1 MDIRAAAIIVGLIAA
16 SAPALA
22 IDASKP
28 TAPAAAQPVAAKKPA
43 AKKPHVAARRAKEDT
58 DPLAEVPSFSAEAV
72 GWQLIED
79 PRTGARLGVPEKL
92 VPHAGTSRTGSRWTS
107 TQGQIQVETFRLT
120 EAALPAL
127 FDEEKRASHRQI
139 TSSMLKPDSFI
150 ILGTQ
155 GLKYFLVR
163 AEAHGGEVRGVTV
176 QYDQATEGTMSRVAV
191 AVANAFVGFP
201 DPNAAPPAGL
211 RRRVEYGTAI
221 VLSSAG
227 DLIAPAHL
235 TDDCQAIAVP
245 RFGHAERVAEDKA
258 NDLALLRLYGARN
271 LVAAM
276 LADESGQGGG
286 DVTLVGVPDPLGQ
299 TGDAE
304 PASVAARVTA
314 QGIEPVPKL
323 GFSGA
328 AALDARGRVA
338 GMVDFKPPVVAGMA
352 DLKPSIGAGGATQA
366 ATLVPADAIRA
377 FLLAQHVKPAAA
389 AGQAADQSVVR
400 VICVR
405 K

>member
-1 MDIRAAAIIVGLIAA
+1 MDIRAAAIVVGLIAA
-16 SAPALA
+16 NAPALA
-22 IDASKP
+22 TTASKP
-28 TAPAAAQPVAAKKPA
+28 TATASAQPVAAKK
-43 AKKPHVAARRAKEDT
+43 KPHIAAHRPKEDT

-79 PRTGARLGVPEKL
+79 PRTGARLGLPEKL

-127 FDEEKRASHRQI
+127 FDEEKKASHRQI
-139 TSSMLKPDSFI
+139 TSSALKPDSFV

-163 AEAHGGEVRGVTV
+163 AEAHGSEVRGVTV
-176 QYDQATEGTMSRVAV
+176 QYDQATEGTMSRVAL

-201 DPNAAPPAGL
+201 DPNATPPAGL

-221 VLSSAG
+221 VVSSDG

-245 RFGHAERVAEDKA
+245 RFGHAERVGGDRT
-258 NDLALLRLYGARN
+258 NGLALLRLYGAPN
-271 LVAAM
+271 LVPAT
-276 LADESGQGGG
+276 LSDESVQSG
-286 DVTLVGVPDPLGQ
+286 DVTLVGVPDPLAQ

-304 PASVAARVTA
+304 PASAPARITA
-314 QGIEPVPKL
+314 QGIEPVPKP

-328 AALDARGRVA
+328 AAVDARGRLA
-338 GMVDFKPPVVAGMA
+338 GMVDLKPPAVAGMA
-352 DLKPSIGAGGATQA
+352 ELKPSIGAGGVAAPAQA
-366 ATLVPADAIRA
+366 ATLVPAAAIRD
-377 FLLAQHVKPAAA
+377 FLQAQRITPARNSATA
-389 AGQAADQSVVR
+389 MDQSVVR